1 MRGGYS
7 GSVATTPTR
16 ARRRQSPEETR
27 SLILD
32 SAEALLRERPFRELS
47 VDEVMR
53 PTGYR
58 RTVFYRHFTGLP
70 DLVLAVLSRV
80 LPALSEANERFREV
94 AGQEIGED
102 DVRPVIR
109 SVVEH
114 WQRHGPLMRA
124 LRDAGVY
131 DAQIDGLIEAT
142 QERFRSLLAESFAER
157 QRAGWSGGADPRQLA
172 AALTS
177 MNQRYLLDCFGGPEA
192 RATVDEATDALTTV
206 WAAVM
211 TRAS

>member
-1 MRGGYS
+1 MP
-7 GSVATTPTR
+7 PTR

-32 SAEALLRERPFRELS
+32 SAEAVLRERPFREIS
-47 VDEVMR
+47 VDEVMQ

-70 DLVLAVLSRV
+70 DLVVAVLSRV
-80 LPALSEANERFREV
+80 LPALAEANERFREV
-94 AGQEIGED
+94 AGQQLGED

-114 WQRHGPLMRA
+114 WQRHGPLMLA

-131 DAQIDGLIEAT
+131 DAQIDALIDAT
-142 QERFRSLLAESFAER
+142 QERFIGLLADVLAER
-157 QRAGWSGGADPRQLA
+157 QGAGWSGGSDPRQLA

-177 MNQRYLLDCFGGPEA
+177 MNQRYLLHCFGGREA
-192 RATVDEATDALTTV
+192 RATVDEATDALTAV
-206 WAAVM
+206 WAAVI